1 MEYEK
6 KIGVTTWPCNL
17 GPGVNKL
24 ILAAAITLVCLS
36 SQAQKIWENRTGC
49 AIAQGDLAPGYL
61 FAQKTVTAYVDG
73 DAAIFFENRF
83 AAEGALWVSFAT
95 AASGPTGVKVNDAM
109 FWGAE
114 YHFLKP
120 SRWDPFIS
128 LTPGVGLVSVAYR
141 NGEGVVMRTPYE
153 LAPLGSASI
162 GCNYY
167 VGSIFHFF
175 VKVQGVFGQVTSVM
189 PTSSRLDELKFTG
202 GVAFNLRLW
211 KPKKDA
217 PRQKGW

>member
-6 KIGVTTWPCNL
+6 KIGVTTWPCSK
-17 GPGVNKL
+17 GHKVSA
-24 ILAAAITLVCLS
+24 LALTTVLTVMCLS
-36 SQAQKIWENRTGC
+36 IQAQKIWEDRTGC

-83 AAEGALWVSFAT
+83 AAEGATWISFAT

-141 NGEGVVMRTPYE
+141 NEEGVLMRTPYTI
-153 LAPLGSASI
+153 APLGSASI

-175 VKVQGVFGQVTSVM
+175 VKVQGVVGQVTSVM

-202 GVAFNLRLW
+202 GLAFNLRLW
-211 KPKKDA
+211 KPKKTA
-217 PRQKGW
+217 PKVNGW

>member
-6 KIGVTTWPCNL
+6 KNGVITSPVKMSTML
-17 GPGVNKL
+17 NKIML
-24 ILAAAITLVCLS
+24 ILMLAFICKTT
-36 SQAQKIWENRTGC
+36 QAQKIWEERTGC

-73 DAAIFFENRF
+73 NAALFLDNNF
-83 AAEGALWVSFAT
+83 AMEGALWGSFAT
-95 AASGPTGVKVNDAM
+95 AAAGPTGIKKNEAL

-120 SRWDPFIS
+120 SRWDPFVS
-128 LTPGVGLVSVAYR
+128 FTPGVGLVQVAYSE
-141 NGEGVVMRTPYE
+141 EGIIKNTPYTPVP
-153 LAPLGSASI
+153 LASASI

-175 VKVQGVFGQVTSVM
+175 VKVQGVVGQVTSTL
-189 PTSSRLDELKFTG
+189 PTTQRLDELKFTG
-202 GVAFNLRLW
+202 GLAFW
-211 KPKKDA
+211 KPKGYRKV
-217 PRQKGW
+217 